1 MSRVT
6 HHVSCVTCQSI
17 QRSRVQEE
25 QPGGQEV
32 AGHAADA
39 GESAAAAGP
48 LPGERQQGAEGAD
61 GGEGPG
67 VGQAEVILL
76 FILCNII
83 SSMPS
88 FQRKTETV

>member
-1 MSRVT
+1 MSCVT
-6 HHVSCVTCQSI
+6 HHT
-17 QRSRVQEE
+17 SRVQEE
-25 QPGGQEV
+25 QPGGKEV
-32 AGHAADA
+32 PGHAADA

-61 GGEGPG
+61 GGEGSG
-67 VGQAEVILL
+67 VGQAEVIRL
-76 FILCNII
+76 FSRATVFSLHMCNII

>member
-1 MSRVT
+1 MSHVSRVMSHT
-6 HHVSCVTCQSI
+6 
-17 QRSRVQEE
+17 SRVQEE

-32 AGHAADA
+32 PGHAADA

-61 GGEGPG
+61 GGEGSG
-67 VGQAEVILL
+67 VGQAEVDQL
-76 FILCNII
+76 FILCIFSI
-83 SSMPS
+83 LYLPCLYL

>member
-1 MSRVT
+1 MCLVSRVMCHT
-6 HHVSCVTCQSI
+6 
-17 QRSRVQEE
+17 SRVQEE

-32 AGHAADA
+32 SGHAADA

-61 GGEGPG
+61 GGEGSG
-67 VGQAEVILL
+67 VGQTEVIRL
-76 FILCNII
+76 FILCIFSIII

>member
-1 MSRVT
+1 M
-6 HHVSCVTCQSI
+6 
-17 QRSRVQEE
+17 QEE

-32 AGHAADA
+32 PGHAADA

-61 GGEGPG
+61 GGEGSG
-67 VGQAEVILL
+67 VGQAEVIRL

-88 FQRKTETV
+88 FHFRERLRQYESTEANCHGHNH

>member
-1 MSRVT
+1 MSCVT
-6 HHVSCVTCQSI
+6 HHT
-17 QRSRVQEE
+17 SRVQEE
-25 QPGGQEV
+25 QPGGKEV
-32 AGHAADA
+32 PGHAADA

-61 GGEGPG
+61 GGEGSG
-67 VGQAEVILL
+67 VGQAEVIRL
-76 FILCNII
+76 FILCIFSIII

>member
-1 MSRVT
+1 M
-6 HHVSCVTCQSI
+6 
-17 QRSRVQEE
+17 QEE

-32 AGHAADA
+32 PGHAADA

-48 LPGERQQGAEGAD
+48 LPRERQQGAEGAD
-61 GGEGPG
+61 GGEGSG
-67 VGQAEVILL
+67 VGQAEVIRL
-76 FILCNII
+76 FRGATVYSLHICNII

>member
-1 MSRVT
+1 MSHVSRVMCHT
-6 HHVSCVTCQSI
+6 
-17 QRSRVQEE
+17 SRVQEE

-32 AGHAADA
+32 PGHAADA

-61 GGEGPG
+61 GGEGSG
-67 VGQAEVILL
+67 VGQAEVIIL